1 MRIARHQLCGET
13 AEREQLL
20 AMFEMRRCV
29 ESVATDRPGRAVPV
43 SVQQSVP
50 LADVAAQLAE
60 LIAAIDRR
68 LPQVQRAGEASIA
81 NAAVRLRLEAV
92 KRLNEIEREL
102 ASRES

>member
-1 MRIARHQLCGET
+1 M
-13 AEREQLL
+13 
-20 AMFEMRRCV
+20 
-29 ESVATDRPGRAVPV
+29 

-50 LADVAAQLAE
+50 LADLAAQLSE

-92 KRLNEIEREL
+92 KRLSEIEREL